1 MQQRSTSVKQPNPLA
16 PYGWSEQ
23 LGIRFRRLTALG
35 MLPGRVLRVDRG
47 ECAVAT
53 IPGPTRC
60 FWAPLEGGTE
70 SEAGAPVTG
79 DWVGISSD
87 PVPLI
92 SAILPRSTAIRRTDP
107 DPSGRKEQVLV
118 ANMDTVFIVHGLDR
132 PEQVSRMERS
142 VVMVWESGA
151 EPVIV
156 LTKTDLATDH
166 TVAATTDV
174 MNGVS
179 PGVLVLALSNL
190 TGDGLEEVRHHVGPG
205 STVALIGESG
215 TGKSTLINRLLGIEN
230 QATADTR
237 EGDGKGRHTT
247 VSRELVLLPSGG
259 ALIDTPGLRT
269 LGLWGGS
276 KGLSRTF
283 SDIESLAMN
292 CRFRDCRHDSE
303 PGCAV
308 CGAVADGSLDEGRI
322 QSYQRMER
330 EMEAK
335 RLRSIRRTRSPKP
348 RVIPTR
354 GEWD

>member
-1 MQQRSTSVKQPNPLA
+1 MQQRLTSAKQPNTLE

-23 LGIRFRRLTALG
+23 LAIRFQPLIALG

-47 ECAVAT
+47 ECTVAT
-53 IPGPTRC
+53 ETGPMRC
-60 FWAPLEGGTE
+60 LWAPLEGGAE

-79 DWVGISSD
+79 DWVGIRSD
-87 PVPLI
+87 PAPLV
-92 SAILPRSTAIRRTDP
+92 SAILPRTTAIRRTDP

-142 VVMVWESGA
+142 VVLVWESGA

-166 TVAATTDV
+166 AIATTTDA

-179 PGVLVLALSNL
+179 PGVPVLALSNL
-190 TGDGLEEVRHHVGPG
+190 TGDGVEEARQYVGPG
-205 STVALIGESG
+205 TTVALIGESG
-215 TGKSTLINRLLGIEN
+215 TGKSALINRLLGVEN

-237 EGDGKGRHTT
+237 DGDGKGRHTT
-247 VSRELVLLPSGG
+247 VSRELILLPSGG

-269 LGLWGGS
+269 LGLWTGS

-283 SDIESLAMN
+283 SDIESLALE
-292 CRFRDCRHDSE
+292 CRFRDCRHGSE

-308 CGAVADGSLDEGRI
+308 RRAVADGSLDEGRI
-322 QSYQRMER
+322 QNYRRMEK

-335 RLRSIRRTRSPKP
+335 RQRDSRRTRSSKP
-348 RVIPTR
+348 RTAPAQE
-354 GEWD
+354 EWD